1 MESDFQMVTELE
13 ELQKRVDRIEKQKNQ
28 EVLSLV
34 EILSNATFFGEVK
47 KANCTFSKNGQ
58 CSFFILKSDVKNKIP
73 IVSDCRIENCEESR
87 LHYHLELSNI
97 TCALCEISNID
108 PIRAYS
114 DLSQKGSKFE
124 QKSGEYIQ

>member
-1 MESDFQMVTELE
+1 MVSELE

-47 KANCTFSKNGQ
+47 KASCGFSKNGQ

-73 IVSDCRIENCEESR
+73 IASDCRIENCEESR
-87 LHYHLELSNI
+87 LHCHLELSNI
-97 TCALCEISNID
+97 TCALCEISNIS
-108 PIRAYS
+108 PIRTFS
-114 DLSQKGSKFE
+114 NINQKNSQFE

>member
-1 MESDFQMVTELE
+1 MVTELE

-34 EILSNATFFGEVK
+34 EILSNATFFGETK

-58 CSFFILKSDVKNKIP
+58 CGFFILKSDVKNKIP
-73 IVSDCRIENCEESR
+73 IASECRIQNCEESR
-87 LHYHLELSNI
+87 IHCHIELSNI
-97 TCALCEISNID
+97 TCALCEISNIS
-108 PIRAYS
+108 PIRTFS
-114 DLSQKGSKFE
+114 NISPKKSKFE